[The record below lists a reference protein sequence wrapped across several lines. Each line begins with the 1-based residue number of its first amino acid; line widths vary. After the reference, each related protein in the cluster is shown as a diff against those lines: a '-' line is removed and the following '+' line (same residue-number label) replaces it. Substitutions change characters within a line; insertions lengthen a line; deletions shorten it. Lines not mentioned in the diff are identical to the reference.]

1 MNTPELHASLL
12 QAMQTYFQGEKI
24 EALVFILPLGLLC
37 LAFSAWLFTDGGPGF
52 ARGVAI
58 PFVLMGLV
66 MGTVGAVV
74 GLRTPAQV
82 AALEAGLAAQP
93 ASTVSQEIARMEKVN
108 AAWPRYLIAWALF
121 GVVGLGLRF
130 ATRSEFLQ
138 GMGIALVFFAGVALL
153 IDGFAE
159 RRTHPYVQALTSN
172 SAAPGARS

>member
-1 MNTPELHASLL
+1 MNTPEFHASLL
-12 QAMQTYFQGEKI
+12 QALHTYFQGEKI
-24 EALVFILPLGLLC
+24 EALVFILPVGLLC
-37 LAFSAWLFTDGGPGF
+37 LVFSAWLFTDGGPGF

-58 PFVLMGLV
+58 PFVVMGLL

-82 AALEAGLAAQP
+82 AALEAGFANSPEATLA
-93 ASTVSQEIARMEKVN
+93 VEMARMEKVN
-108 AAWPRYLIAWALF
+108 AAWPRYLVAWALF
-121 GVVGLGLRF
+121 AVVGLGLRF

-159 RRTHPYVQALTSN
+159 RRTHPYVQALTD
-172 SAAPGARS
+172 SAEGSSGAR